1 MSRTVLVTGATDGLG
16 KAVAADLARAGDTVL
31 VHGRDP
37 DRLRAV
43 AEEIGAARTYRA
55 DFAALQEV
63 RDVAE
68 ALLQDEERLDALV
81 NNAGI
86 GSTLPGDGERLE
98 SRDGYELR
106 FAVNYLA
113 PFALTE
119 RLLPLLQRSAPAR
132 IVNVASAGQAPIDFD
147 DVMLERH
154 YDGSRAYAQSKLAQV
169 MHTFDLAERLDAVTA
184 NALHPA
190 TYMPTKIVIHA
201 RGSAVSTLEEGTHA
215 TERLVVADELVGV
228 SGRYFNGV
236 QEARANAQAYDPDAR
251 RALRE
256 LSLRLTD

>member
-86 GSTLPGDGERLE
+86 GTMLPSGRAESLDGH
-98 SRDGYELR
+98 ELR

-154 YDGSRAYAQSKLAQV
+154 YDGSRAYAQSKLGQV